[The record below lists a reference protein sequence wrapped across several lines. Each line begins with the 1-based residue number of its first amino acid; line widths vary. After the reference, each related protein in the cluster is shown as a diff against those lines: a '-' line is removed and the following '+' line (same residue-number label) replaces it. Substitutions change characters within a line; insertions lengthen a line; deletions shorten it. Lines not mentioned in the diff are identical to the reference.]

1 MTYEVIWWLIWWPTI
16 WFWNYHERLSYKLL
30 MRLVPKMGSKLNR
43 QSVLCGILIDG
54 NQYPRTGSAEILMV
68 LFLLLPLLLFLLLLI
83 IFKWLPTDWNKH
95 IHISTKI
102 SFSLHYMRPYHLQIL
117 FLLLVL
123 VLVLVVVLMLGYEK
137 FFVLII
143 QSQSLAQQNVLM
155 NNWKY

>member
-30 MRLVPKMGSKLNR
+30 MRLVPKMGSKWNR

-102 SFSLHYMRPYHLQIL
+102 SSSNSVSFVGAGAGAGGGAGGGAYAWLWEVFCSYYPKSKSGSAKCPY
-117 FLLLVL
+117 
-123 VLVLVVVLMLGYEK
+123 E
-137 FFVLII
+137 
-143 QSQSLAQQNVLM
+143 
-155 NNWKY
+155 